1 MKPNA
6 LLLASLATTTTA
18 IGMKPSPTPDKP
30 ATFRWKYPF
39 SDEAMASWSPAC
51 TATKAFDAREY
62 TLHDLT
68 APFPKGLGDW
78 EEGLREFFGGR
89 EYPGGWG
96 GWDKHL
102 HDRSIVTM
110 EWVDVPARVKAWIGE
125 QEESEGEGKGLFAVF
140 EKKKGEEGA
149 EGAEGEAAAESAV
162 EKTGDEDKIVIFA
175 PGALYEVLPLW
186 VADGSDC
193 EGKSRSLSIP
203 LSVCY
208 CSLCLSSSSSFSHV
222 FFSILH
228 GFNENK
234 KRTKLT

>member
-39 SDEAMASWSPAC
+39 SDEAMAAWSPVC

-62 TLHDLT
+62 TLHNLA
-68 APFPKGLGDW
+68 APFPDGLGDW

-102 HDRSIVTM
+102 HDRSVVSM
-110 EWVDVPARVKAWIGE
+110 EWADVPGRVKTWIGE

-140 EKKKGEEGA
+140 DKKAGEGKEG
-149 EGAEGEAAAESAV
+149 V
-162 EKTGDEDKIVIFA
+162 EGDEGKIVIFA

-186 VADGSDC
+186 VADGSEC
-193 EGKSRSLSIP
+193 EGESVLCRP
-203 LSVCY
+203 LS
-208 CSLCLSSSSSFSHV
+208 SLLCFTLAFVLSFIPPCLLPHPF
-222 FFSILH
+222 
-228 GFNENK
+228 
-234 KRTKLT
+234 TP